1 MAKRTITP
9 ELRSAQEKSF
19 PARKL
24 KVRKGSYDYQINTT
38 NGFRPYIPPPP
49 VPWVHIKGYWLNKIG
64 FTIGTALSVELSDG
78 CLIIKAIRSSS

>member
-24 KVRKGSYDYQINTT
+24 KVREGFYDYETRSTRNSHKLL
-38 NGFRPYIPPPP
+38 PH
-49 VPWVHIKGYWLNKIG
+49 VPFMLLKGYWLNKAG
-64 FTIGTALSVELSDG
+64 FTIGTAVCIDVQDG
-78 CLIIKAIRSSS
+78 CLVIRTIQNTP